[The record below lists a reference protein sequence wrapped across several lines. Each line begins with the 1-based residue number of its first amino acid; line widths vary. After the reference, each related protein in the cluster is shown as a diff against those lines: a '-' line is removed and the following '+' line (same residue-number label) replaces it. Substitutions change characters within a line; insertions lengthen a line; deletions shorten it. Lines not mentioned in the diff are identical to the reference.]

1 MLELQKFMQEH
12 DNWAE
17 LLATEPYNLKIS
29 YYEKLVMFKYNQLTA
44 DFSIPLVREA
54 RGIILERKPPYRV
67 VCWPFEKFFN
77 YGEDHAAQINWST
90 ASVQEKIDG
99 SLMKCYFW
107 DGEWR

>member
-17 LLATEPYNLKIS
+17 LLAAEPYNLKIS

-54 RGIILERKPPYRV
+54 RGIILERKSPYRV
-67 VCWPFEKFFN
+67 ICWPFEKFF
-77 YGEDHAAQINWST
+77 
-90 ASVQEKIDG
+90 
-99 SLMKCYFW
+99 
-107 DGEWR
+107 